1 MPEFLVVPISSLSA
15 PEAPLRMAMDRPGLE
30 ELTLSIRQVG
40 LLQPLVVMKREH
52 GYEVK
57 AGHRRLLACRMA
69 PLERVP
75 IYVFTGDAEFEA
87 AVMLAENIQRRDL
100 SPIEEAQSLRT
111 MRETLGLSVADCAQ
125 RCAKSD
131 AWVRGRLDLLSWPL
145 AAVEALGRD
154 AISVSALAPL
164 MEITEEAERD
174 RLIRCAVEGG
184 ATAAVT
190 RSWVASMRGEI
201 AEGMEGHGARAQ
213 ASMRIADVVVSMPC
227 YVCEEVQPAIDLRIV
242 RVCDRCV
249 ADLERIRES
258 DARERAAESAH
269 A

>member
-40 LLQPLVVMKREH
+40 LLQPLVVVKREH
-52 GYEVK
+52 GYEVI

-75 IYVFTGDAEFEA
+75 IYVVSGSAEFEA
-87 AVMLAENIQRRDL
+87 AARLAENIQRRDL
-100 SPIEEAQSLRT
+100 SSVEEAQSLRT
-111 MRETLGLSVADCAQ
+111 MRDTLGLSVAECAE
-125 RCAKSD
+125 RCGKSD
-131 AWVRGRLDLLSWPL
+131 AWVRGRLDLLAWPL

-154 AISVSALAPL
+154 AISVAALRPL
-164 MEITEEAERD
+164 MDVTDEAERD

-184 ATAAVT
+184 ATEAVT
-190 RSWVASMRGEI
+190 RSWAASMRGEI
-201 AEGMEGHGARAQ
+201 AEGVEGHGVRAQ
-213 ASMRIADVVVSMPC
+213 ASMRMADVVVSMPC
-227 YVCEEVQPAIDLRIV
+227 YVCEAVQPAVDLRIV
-242 RVCDRCV
+242 RVCDGCV
-249 ADLERIRES
+249 ADLERIREA
-258 DARERAAESAH
+258 DAQQRAAGGAG